1 MDKKKKIVIACILLL
16 ILAFLF
22 SLTTREQSEE
32 KNIVIA
38 TTTYP
43 LYDIAK
49 QVGGERAE
57 VLEIIPFQSNPHTYN
72 PSILIVNRIKGVD
85 VLIYNGAGLETWVE
99 DARESLES
107 EGVVLL
113 DSSSYFRAMEYPSL
127 DGDSYYKNPY
137 TWLDPLMV
145 KEKVNII
152 TKTLIEVDPEGGE
165 YYRENSRRVVA
176 RLEELHIR
184 YRNSL
189 KNCSKKYVLASHG
202 FLDYIAKRYSF
213 HALSGMKNPPS
224 SRMTSEERDL
234 IVESIG
240 GRDVE
245 HFLYDNL
252 ISSWNVGSI
261 SSATNTE
268 GIRFNS
274 LIAIGREDREEGY
287 FEIMREN
294 LKVLKEVLD
303 CR

>member
-1 MDKKKKIVIACILLL
+1 MDKKKKIIVVCILLILVLLFLL
-16 ILAFLF
+16 I
-22 SLTTREQSEE
+22 TRDTSEE
-32 KNIVIA
+32 KEVVVGA
-38 TTTYP
+38 TTYS
-43 LYDIAK
+43 LYDITK
-49 QVGGERAE
+49 QVGGDRVE
-57 VLEIIPFQSNPHTYN
+57 VLEVIPFQSNPHTYN
-72 PSILIVNRIKGVD
+72 PSILTVNRIKGVD
-85 VLIYNGAGLETWVE
+85 VLIYNGAGLETWIE
-99 DARESLES
+99 DAREGLES

-113 DSSSYFRAMEYPSL
+113 DSSSYFKAIEYPSL

-152 TKTLIEVDPEGGE
+152 AKTLIEVDPEGGE

-202 FLDYIAKRYSF
+202 FLDYTAKRYSF

-234 IVESIG
+234 IVESIR

-252 ISSWNVGSI
+252 ISSWNVSSI

-268 GIRFNS
+268 GIHFNS

-294 LKVLKEVLD
+294 LEVLKEVLD